1 MFAISLMS
9 LFGYHIYLIS
19 QNRTTL
25 EAFRPPYFRSGGSDR
40 KGFFLGKSNNFR
52 EVLGDRPILWF
63 VPVFTSLGDG
73 LTYPRQGMDEEE
85 GYSDG
90 YESED
95 PGFHRGLNHENQ
107 SNFRSQ
113 QINRRFQS
121 LTTEETDEDLDDSEA
136 DENVQLLPK
145 TSSKMWQ
152 ETETNMHAETSP
164 DSLADVRFSDYS
176 NSKGTNG
183 TVHKNQS

>member
-1 MFAISLMS
+1 MKWTIFAFSLHLMGINIIIK
-9 LFGYHIYLIS
+9 FGVLKKSFWAFLSYIFWHFRYIFCHFGLQKYDIFWSEKLHIFIDS
-19 QNRTTL
+19 R
-25 EAFRPPYFRSGGSDR
+25 
-40 KGFFLGKSNNFR
+40 
-52 EVLGDRPILWF
+52 
-63 VPVFTSLGDG
+63 
-73 LTYPRQGMDEEE
+73 
-85 GYSDG
+85 

-95 PGFHRGLNHENQ
+95 PGFHRGLNNHENQ

-121 LTTEETDEDLDDSEA
+121 LTTEETDEDLDSEA

-176 NSKGTNG
+176 KVNG
-183 TVHKNQS
+183 THLNQSWFMDRNNEVF